1 MNSTTPPPTETMN
14 PTDYDSDREEICS
27 SLLDEILF
35 KGITTIVPKD
45 IPLDFLK
52 GVFSECSW
60 LGNVSYLYRL
70 PNDDRDENYTGED
83 YVRLVILFKQLH
95 DFVETNSQFDTANSY
110 ATFELFIP
118 CGLTRYFQNVVFQ
131 NDTNTLL
138 FTCRLYANTRIHT
151 AEIPDENKVVLLEG
165 KLNETEK
172 QMATLLDQ
180 VERQGDILEQLI
192 AGLFCDD
199 TQGNY
204 KRLLFDILQ
213 GDQGFAEMKGVDSSR
228 WEQNP
233 TTVQGDDLERRVLAL
248 EKRDRNTE

>member
-1 MNSTTPPPTETMN
+1 MN

-27 SLLDEILF
+27 SLLNEILY

-45 IPLDFLK
+45 VPLDFLK
-52 GVFSECSW
+52 TMFSECSW

-83 YVRLVILFKQLH
+83 YVRLVVLFKQLH

-204 KRLLFDILQ
+204 KQLLFDILQ
-213 GDQGFAEMKGVDSSR
+213 GDQGFEEMKGVDSSR

-233 TTVQGDDLERRVLAL
+233 TTVQGDDLEKRVLAL